1 MDAKFSIK
9 TTSPFFVVL
18 CLSVLMFFTLSCF
31 SADPDPLQDICVA
44 DLNSTIKMNGFPCK
58 PESQVTSNDFFFSG
72 LMTGAS
78 TANPEG
84 RGVKLADVTAFPA
97 LNTQG
102 LTVARIDL
110 APGGIVPLHVHPRG
124 SEANFILKGKVYFG
138 FITTTDVLYAKVMKP
153 GVLNIIPRGLVHF
166 AANVGPRKAVII
178 AVLNSQLPGFAN
190 IPTNL
195 FNSTPEI
202 PNFIL
207 AKNFRVDE
215 KIIAA
220 IKAKF
225 ALNDSLATGT
235 WKYI

>member
-1 MDAKFSIK
+1 
-9 TTSPFFVVL
+9 
-18 CLSVLMFFTLSCF
+18 
-31 SADPDPLQDICVA
+31 
-44 DLNSTIKMNGFPCK
+44 MNGFPCK
-58 PESQVTSNDFFFSG
+58 PESQVTSNDFFYIG
-72 LMTGAS
+72 LMNAAS

-84 RGVKLADVTAFPA
+84 FGVQLADVTAFPA

-110 APGGIVPLHVHPRG
+110 APGGIIPLHVHPRG

-138 FITTTDVLYAKVMKP
+138 FTTTTDVLYAKVMKP

-166 AANVGPRKAVII
+166 AANVGPGKAVII

-195 FNSTPEI
+195 FASTPTT
-202 PNFIL
+202 PDYIL

-215 KIIAA
+215 KIIAI

-225 ALNDSLATGT
+225 ALNASLATGT
-235 WKYI
+235 WKDI